1 MNYVA
6 NLARSEGD
14 PKILSTGPSSLAS
27 SDRLGRAL
35 GWFSLALG
43 AIELLAPRRFT
54 RALGMQGREGL
65 VRAYGVRELGAGIMS
80 LSPDKQLGLWSR
92 VAGDGLDLLTLAAA
106 SRPKNSRRKNV
117 SLAICLVVGV
127 TLLDVVAAQMT
138 TSRHRRPR
146 GWWRDY
152 GDRSGFPRG
161 VEDARRRRAAG

>member
-1 MNYVA
+1 MNYIA

-43 AIELLAPRRFT
+43 AIELLAPRRLT
-54 RALGMQGREGL
+54 RALGMQGREVL
-65 VRAYGVRELGAGIMS
+65 VRAYGVRELGAGIIS
-80 LSPDKQLGLWSR
+80 LSPDRLLGLWSR

-106 SRPKNSRRKNV
+106 SHPGNLRRKNV
-117 SLAICLVVGV
+117 SLAVWLVVGV
-127 TLLDVVAAQMT
+127 TLLDVVVAQKI
-138 TSRHRRPR
+138 SARHSRPR
-146 GWWRDY
+146 GVWRDY

-161 VEDARRRRAAG
+161 MEDARRNRAAG